1 MNLIERIVGVLQIL
15 LAVVGALLVLIGLG
29 NATYNDRGLFY
40 QFSWHMITVGTV
52 LLVVDFLWWMKI
64 IS

>member
-1 MNLIERIVGVLQIL
+1 MNIIERIVGVLQIL

-40 QFSWHMITVGTV
+40 QFSWHMIAVGSV
-52 LLVVDFLWWMKI
+52 LLIVDSIWLAKI
-64 IS
+64 I